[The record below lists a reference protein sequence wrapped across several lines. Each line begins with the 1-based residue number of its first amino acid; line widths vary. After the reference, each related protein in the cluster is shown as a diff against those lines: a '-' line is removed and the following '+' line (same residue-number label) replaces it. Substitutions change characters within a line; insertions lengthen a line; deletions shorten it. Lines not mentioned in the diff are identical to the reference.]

1 VTTRQGATVAVV
13 FLLAVVLA
21 FTVGRCSGGATAA
34 ERAQADTIRAQ
45 QHTLRV
51 QAAHLDTVAAAL
63 LAARAET
70 VRVQVAKILPAR
82 LHTDTVITNSVT
94 LVPDSAALHTALNVE
109 RVACDNAIAAL
120 AADSL
125 ALHNVWVAT
134 RSQRDDALR
143 LQLRTQGAL
152 EAALRVRKPSR
163 ILLGATVGYGGVL
176 SGGRVVTGP
185 SASAGLTIKIPLPR
199 IL

>member
-1 VTTRQGATVAVV
+1 MPKDELKLG
-13 FLLAVVLA
+13 LVVLCLCAAA
-21 FTVGRCSGGATAA
+21 FVLGRAGGGATAA
-34 ERAQADTIRAQ
+34 ERAQADTIQAQ
-45 QHTLRV
+45 AAQLHA

-82 LHTDTVITNSVT
+82 LHTDTVVTT
-94 LVPDSAALHTALNVE
+94 LVAPVDSGALRTTLNGE
-109 RVACDNAIAAL
+109 RMACDTAITAL

-185 SASAGLTIKIPLPR
+185 SASAGLTFTIPLPR